1 LKGSG
6 GTDGGAQKNGLGS
19 RQVSVAD
26 GTVVKGLTIT
36 LPVNLEAQ
44 GNESALAFSLSF
56 DPTVLRYVSASK
68 GSAATSATLNVNT
81 NQVASGKLAIALMLP
96 AGSSHFAA
104 GTREV
109 AKVTFIAVSTATNY
123 SLGFADQ
130 PALRSISDTNAVEL
144 TGTYVSSSV
153 TINPNPTLSISKSGT
168 NVLLRWPTWASDF
181 TLQTAD
187 ISALPI
193 TWANVAITLQTNG
206 ANVETT
212 VPATTQKGFFRLQHP

>member
-1 LKGSG
+1 
-6 GTDGGAQKNGLGS
+6 
-19 RQVSVAD
+19 
-26 GTVVKGLTIT
+26 

-56 DPTVLRYVSASK
+56 DPTILRYVSASK
-68 GSAATSATLNVNT
+68 GNAATSATLNVNT

-104 GTREV
+104 GTKEV
-109 AKVTFIAVSTATNY
+109 AKVTFLALETTTNY

-153 TINPNPTLSISKSGT
+153 TINPNPTLSILKSGT

-187 ISALPI
+187 VSALPI

-206 ANVETT
+206 PNVETT
-212 VPATTQKGFFRLQHP
+212 VPATTPESFFRLQHP